1 MYICNHAG
9 NEPTDSSMPLAA
21 LSFLQFYWCKLQ
33 IYRFSIFPFRKLQ
46 RTPRY
51 DSARSKLRLKSDIK
65 TSEPRDLWNVRKVI
79 RPRIKIFVNGNLPW
93 LVRYFYSNS
102 FLRSL
107 AGEAILICFIATA
120 FLHKSNSS
128 AVFFL
133 DRHHLTQCLSRQ
145 IFFWLS
151 HFWNSLKT
159 LCSLYRWKRLRI

>member
-1 MYICNHAG
+1 MYIITLVVNRPIHPCR
-9 NEPTDSSMPLAA
+9 
-21 LSFLQFYWCKLQ
+21 WCKLQ
-33 IYRFSIFPFRKLQ
+33 IYRFSIFPFRELQ

-51 DSARSKLRLKSDIK
+51 DSARSKTTVKK
-65 TSEPRDLWNVRKVI
+65 WQTSEPRDLWNVRKVI
-79 RPRIKIFVNGNLPW
+79 RPRIKIFVNGNFPW
-93 LVRYFYSNS
+93 LVRNFSSNS

-133 DRHHLTQCLSRQ
+133 DRHHFTQCLSRQ
-145 IFFWLS
+145 IFFLLS